1 MIEAVIKIVGSIIEP
16 AIGYLARGRPRA
28 EVIAKHIGV
37 MGPYEYLHVQNP
49 GPGSV
54 LIRSVRAHPPGIY
67 GIARDHSAGAITRA
81 QVNIDLKVL
90 LRSGET
96 CDLPLI
102 PLRDPAK
109 VPADA
114 PSLPVWF
121 VIRWRKTSA
130 SRLPQ
135 IPVVVT
141 TSTGDIKDIVAA
153 ASHRS
158 NAP

>member
-1 MIEAVIKIVGSIIEP
+1 MIEAVVKIVGIMGSVM
-16 AIGYLARGRPRA
+16 GHLARGRPRA
-28 EVIAKHIGV
+28 EVIAKRIGV

-54 LIRSVRAHPPGIY
+54 LIRSVRAHRPGIY
-67 GIARDHSAGAITRA
+67 GIARDHSPGAITRA

-121 VIRWRKTSA
+121 GIRWRKTSA

-153 ASHRS
+153 ASHQR
-158 NAP
+158 NVP